1 MVSLGSIIRF
11 GVGIILSAEI
21 IRGFIFESKII
32 SDFALTLSIG
42 FIFLSV
48 LYFAFRF

>member
-21 IRGFIFESKII
+21 IRSFIFESKVI
-32 SDFALTLSIG
+32 SEFALALSIG

>member
-11 GVGIILSAEI
+11 GVGIVLSAEV
-21 IRGFIFESKII
+21 IRSFIFESKII
-32 SDFALTLSIG
+32 SDFALALSVG
-42 FIFLSV
+42 FLFLSV